1 MKKREVLQLFQE
13 WADPVGFQ
21 QPDATDRH
29 SNFRLTG
36 MQNQLQS
43 VIYPP

>member
-13 WADPVGFQ
+13 RSDPVGFQ
-21 QPDATDRH
+21 QPDATGHH
-29 SNFRLTG
+29 SNFRLAG